1 MDDLRVICVE
11 CTCGRRWWGR
21 SSEVGFRSIQELAGR
36 MICRGCGARNVSV
49 AYAEQVAVPAPVLNE
64 LWATVEIWDD
74 AGIHIHETMARVGN
88 LGVGVAAY
96 ERTLLERPN
105 RNVTLR
111 DGARIIRS
119 TERDRER
126 RGKGSD

>member
-1 MDDLRVICVE
+1 MICVE

-21 SSEVGFRSIQELAGR
+21 SSEVGFRSIQDLAGR
-36 MICRGCGARNVSV
+36 MVCRGCGARNVSV
-49 AYAEQVAVPAPVLNE
+49 AYADHVAVPAPEPNE
-64 LWATVEIWDD
+64 LWASVEIWDD
-74 AGIHIHETMARVGN
+74 AGIRIQETMARVGN

-111 DGARIIRS
+111 DRARIIRS
-119 TERDRER
+119 TARDRER
-126 RGKGSD
+126 RGKRLD